1 MAGDRQMTHIRT
13 YQSGPNGKVSQRIL
27 NELARAR
34 RCLLDDQKKAAYD
47 NQLRAGLAASSV
59 PVAPANAPPVQ
70 PPIAQPPVA
79 QPIVDSAQGV
89 LQVSP
94 QAQRQAQQRQAQAS
108 PVNICVRTDPNARQR
123 TRKREKKQ
131 LIWSC
136 LLYTSPSPR
145 DRG

>member
-1 MAGDRQMTHIRT
+1 MSEFDPYLKWLGIRDATRPLNHYRLLGLELFESDKEVISMAGDRQMTHIRT

-47 NQLRAGLAASSV
+47 NQLRARLAASSV

-89 LQVSP
+89 PQGSP
-94 QAQRQAQQRQAQAS
+94 Q
-108 PVNICVRTDPNARQR
+108 P
-123 TRKREKKQ
+123 
-131 LIWSC
+131 
-136 LLYTSPSPR
+136 
-145 DRG
+145 